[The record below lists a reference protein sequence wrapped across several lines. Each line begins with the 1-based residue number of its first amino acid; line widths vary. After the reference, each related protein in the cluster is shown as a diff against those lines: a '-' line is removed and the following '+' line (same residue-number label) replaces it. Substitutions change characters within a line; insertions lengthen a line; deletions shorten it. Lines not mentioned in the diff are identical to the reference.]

1 MKAPVALYY
10 KSQDEYVAHAVSVI
24 SVARV
29 GTWTVAVLSFELVSL
44 GKELHQAFLKE
55 KSS

>member
-10 KSQDEYVAHAVSVI
+10 KSQDECVAHAVSVI

-29 GTWTVAVLSFELVSL
+29 GRWRVAMLSFELASL